1 MKKIIPLLLLMG
13 GILTVAAGHVRA
25 ESLTTPVHKITDAG
39 VDKELG
45 SVVFTD
51 DGKGGV
57 DILVEM
63 TGLPPGPHGMHIH
76 ENPSCAPA
84 AKDGKNVAGLAAG
97 GHFDPA
103 HSGRHEGPGKPGH
116 KGDLPFITADAQGM
130 VKARLHAPGLTTAD
144 LRGRSLMIHAGGD
157 NYADI
162 PAPLGGGGARI
173 ACGVIK

>member
-1 MKKIIPLLLLMG
+1 MG

-84 AKDGKNVAGLAAG
+84 PKDGKNVAGLAAG

-116 KGDLPFITADAQGM
+116 KGDLPFIRRRPRYGQGQAARSGADHCRP
-130 VKARLHAPGLTTAD
+130 ARPLVDDPCRRRQ
-144 LRGRSLMIHAGGD
+144 LRRHTCAAGRRRGAHSLRR
-157 NYADI
+157 Y
-162 PAPLGGGGARI
+162 
-173 ACGVIK
+173 